1 MKRKP
6 SLIFYVFVFTG
17 IFIIISSGYMK
28 SLSQADETKD
38 LIQRGKKLIQEEK
51 WEEAKVIFTKAVEIN
66 PKNADAHFGL
76 AEIYRNLVLIKKKQ
90 GDFKNLTEL
99 SIKYNQEIEKTISLN
114 PNHAPAR
121 FNRATSFLFSPP
133 QYGGDID
140 KAVEDLEVLVSREP
154 KNIDYLLYLGLAYK
168 KKGKR
173 EDAKKAFI
181 KILDLSPDHAQ
192 AKEELKLLKLQP
204 FHIEKVNPMFD
215 DFEDGDLF
223 SNWQTK
229 WMEMTD
235 KYIGGSSTSKIQ
247 IMDEGAENSK
257 KYLKITG
264 KVTTQVAYGFAGI
277 YIILDPDSFDP
288 STGNPVDITR
298 FQGIKFWVKGSKN
311 QYRINFITSSV
322 NDYDYFMSVFSTSE
336 DWKSIKVSFK
346 ELRQFGFGV
355 PAKWTGKDVQGILVL
370 TLTSPA
376 TGLDS
381 FELDIDNIC
390 FY

>member
-1 MKRKP
+1 MSGMTSRERVLRAIAHKEPDRVPINFGGEHDSGIVECRPNGRIYTRLCQHLGFYDRPEPVIADCLNIVVNIDERVQKKFGADIRVIGPNLKP
-6 SLIFYVFVFTG
+6 ATVHEDGTKTWESFCGVRIRRL
-17 IFIIISSGYMK
+17 GYY
-28 SLSQADETKD
+28 DEFFDFPMRNMTSVKD
-38 LIQRGKKLIQEEK
+38 IKNYPF
-51 WEEAKVIFTKAVEIN
+51 WPD
-66 PKNADAHFGL
+66 PKNP
-76 AEIYRNLVLIKKKQ
+76 LI
-90 GDFKNLTEL
+90 T
-99 SIKYNQEIEKTISLN
+99 
-114 PNHAPAR
+114 
-121 FNRATSFLFSPP
+121 
-133 QYGGDID
+133 
-140 KAVEDLEVLVSREP
+140 
-154 KNIDYLLYLGLAYK
+154 
-168 KKGKR
+168 KGKR

-322 NDYDYFMSVFSTSE
+322 KDYDYFMSVFSTSE
-336 DWKSIKVSFK
+336 DWKSIKIPFK

-376 TGLDS
+376 IGLDS